1 MGAFGVELPDNLNE
15 IVENGAAPDAA
26 PESAPE
32 ATKETA
38 PVDGA
43 QSVEKT
49 EQEKIQEL
57 LELDKLE
64 KFKWRGKEY
73 SPKDLENMTLMRQ
86 DYTKKTQE
94 LAETRKFVD
103 NFDYDLDK
111 VLENPNLMAK
121 FKEVYPPQFVE
132 KAEKILQRVWG
143 QKETDNSQVTKKEAT
158 PDSGL
163 PPEIADKLS
172 KLDRL
177 EKWMLS
183 QEEEKYNARVE
194 SIQKELDS
202 KMNEFASKYK
212 FADRDAVENK
222 LSALID
228 HGQEITPEVIER
240 VFKEK
245 HEGYLKLAREEIKQE
260 QQKQLKANAKAREA
274 GPGGD
279 APAAAPKTLNLKQ
292 AREAMLRELNA

>member
-15 IVENGAAPDAA
+15 IAEKGMTDAA

-32 ATKETA
+32 VTKEAAA
-38 PVDGA
+38 PDNE
-43 QSVEKT
+43 QTQEKT

-57 LELDKLE
+57 LELDRLE
-64 KFKWRGKEY
+64 KFKWKGKEIT
-73 SPKDLENMTLMRQ
+73 PKDLENMTLMRERFTQ
-86 DYTKKTQE
+86 KTQE
-94 LAETRKFVD
+94 LAEARKFVD

-111 VLENPNLMAK
+111 VLENPSLMTK
-121 FKEVYPPQFVE
+121 FKEIYPPQFVE
-132 KAEKILQRVWG
+132 KAEKIVQRVWG
-143 QKETDNSQVTKKEAT
+143 QKESGNSNTTKQETT
-158 PDSGL
+158 PGSGL
-163 PPEIADKLS
+163 PPEIAEKLS

-183 QEEEKYNARVE
+183 QEEEKYNTRVE
-194 SIQKELDS
+194 SIQKELDG

-222 LSALID
+222 LSALVD
-228 HGQEITPEVIER
+228 HGQEITPEIIER

-245 HEGYLKLAREEIKQE
+245 HESYLKLAREEIKQE

-279 APAAAPKTLNLKQ
+279 APSAAPKTMNLKQ